1 MKSPAINYR
10 RCPIST
16 LGELKN
22 GHLFFSLPFS
32 GLLENS
38 VHFAVEN
45 EGEGNGNSNAHKSL
59 EDMTCPYEA
68 GSQSGETM
76 TFFLIKNL

>member
-45 EGEGNGNSNAHKSL
+45 EGGGNGNSNAHKSL

>member
-1 MKSPAINYR
+1 MVTY
-10 RCPIST
+10 
-16 LGELKN
+16 
-22 GHLFFSLPFS
+22 FFSLPFS